1 VLVPTAEEDP
11 LIRMEIVGPFLDR
24 ADGFIFLTPEEQELV
39 ERRLSRTP
47 PPSVVI
53 GSGLD
58 PAIAPAPL
66 DGLSVT
72 APYVLYLG
80 RIDPNKGCEALL
92 HHFIRY
98 ASEHDDGLELV
109 MAGPVNM
116 PIPAHPRVRMLG
128 FVAEQTR
135 AALLEHAAMLV
146 VPSRLESLSLVLLE
160 AWNHAR
166 PAIVNAHC
174 RVLKGQARRANGAL
188 YYSNYDEFARAVE
201 VLRERPDV
209 ASTLGRQ
216 GLAYVEREY
225 RWPTVM
231 AKVEDLLSRVAGPVA

>member
-1 VLVPTAEEDP
+1 L
-11 LIRMEIVGPFLDR
+11 
-24 ADGFIFLTPEEQELV
+24 
-39 ERRLSRTP
+39 
-47 PPSVVI
+47 
-53 GSGLD
+53 
-58 PAIAPAPL
+58 
-66 DGLSVT
+66 
-72 APYVLYLG
+72 LYLG

-98 ASEHDDGLELV
+98 AGEHDDGLELV

-116 PIPAHPRVRMLG
+116 SIPAHPRVRMLG
-128 FVAEQTR
+128 FVAEQAR

-160 AWNHAR
+160 AWNHSR

-209 ASTLGRQ
+209 ASALGRQ
-216 GLAYVEREY
+216 GLAYVEKEY

-231 AKVEDLLSRVAGPVA
+231 AKVEDLLRRVPGPGE